1 MASPANPLTGSG
13 WGSSNPNQNM
23 NAGWLNSNINP
34 GQFGPLPSTPGP
46 ISPPQGAPG
55 GTGTNPGGL
64 ANPFTNIKDITRNTG
79 VENLMTGD
87 LRNQLIPQFANLMT
101 GYAGPA
107 ANFFSTLM
115 NLGSPY
121 YQQKQQEGFTQGVQ
135 QNQNAAA
142 QARQGLQAQGYGY
155 APSGAMAAMLGGM
168 NQQGAQS
175 LSEQYLQNLFQNEN
189 LQMQGA
195 QGLQGIA
202 SMFNPSGLFG
212 NVSTPGST
220 QGPDAAQSVASIL
233 GSIFGSSGAK
243 GVSGG
248 GK

>member
-1 MASPANPLTGSG
+1 MASPSNPLTGSN
-13 WGSSNPNQNM
+13 WGTQNPNQNM
-23 NAGWLNSNINP
+23 NAGWLNSNVNP
-34 GQFGPLPSTPGP
+34 GQFGPLPPTPGP
-46 ISPPQGAPG
+46 TSTPQGAPG

-79 VENLMTGD
+79 LENLMTGD
-87 LRNQLIPQFANLMT
+87 LRNQLIPQFANLMK
-101 GYAGPA
+101 GYSGPA
-107 ANFFSTLM
+107 AEFFNTLM

-121 YQQKQQEGFTQGVQ
+121 YQQKQEEGFTQGVQ

-189 LQMQGA
+189 LQMQGG
-195 QGLQGIA
+195 QGLAQIA
-202 SMFNPSGLFG
+202 AMFNPSSLFG
-212 NVSTPGST
+212 NVSTPGTT
-220 QGPDAAQSVASIL
+220 QGPNTFAETLQGIASL
-233 GSIFGSSGAK
+233 FGSGGVK
-243 GVSGG
+243 GISGG
-248 GK
+248 K